1 MSKIISILAVL
12 LSLLASP
19 AMAQT
24 APTAETAPAAA
35 EEEGHGLGFWV
46 ETRVAKGGSEAVVYF
61 DKYLTDK
68 VGFYA
73 QAVKDSAGYASVYA
87 GPKFKLAEGVE
98 VGVGVGREVLERH
111 APSTVVKNAWV
122 FIDQEA
128 WSLYATVEKGDAGK
142 WHKVI
147 ALYKLSDA
155 VNVGLMNESFLGTGP
170 RVEYKVAKDFQ
181 VWGAVLRSH
190 GKATPMIAA
199 NFTF

>member
-12 LSLLASP
+12 LSLASP

-35 EEEGHGLGFWV
+35 EEEEHGLGFWV

-61 DKYLTDK
+61 DKYITES

-73 QAVKDSAGYASVYA
+73 QVVKDSAGYASAYA
-87 GPKFKLAEGVE
+87 GPKFKIAEGVE
-98 VGVGVGREVLERH
+98 VGVGIGRETLERH

-122 FIDQEA
+122 FIDQES
-128 WSLYATVEKGDAGK
+128 WSLYATIEKGEAGK

-147 ALYKLSDA
+147 ALYKLSDS
-155 VNVGLMNESFLGTGP
+155 VNIGAMNESFLGSGP
-170 RVEYKVAKDFQ
+170 RIEYKVAKDFQ

-190 GKATPMIAA
+190 GKTTPMIAA

>member
-46 ETRVAKGGSEAVVYF
+46 ETRVARGGSEAVVYF
-61 DKYLTDK
+61 DRYVTDT

-73 QAVKDSAGYASVYA
+73 QVVKDSAGYASVYA
-87 GPKFKLAEGVE
+87 GPKFKIAEGVE
-98 VGVGVGREVLERH
+98 MGIGIGRERNRGE
-111 APSTVVKNAWV
+111 ASTMVRNAWV

-128 WSLYATVEKGDAGK
+128 WSLYATVEKGNAGK
-142 WHKVI
+142 WHKAI
-147 ALYKLSDA
+147 ALYKLTDS

-190 GKATPMIAA
+190 GKATPMVAA